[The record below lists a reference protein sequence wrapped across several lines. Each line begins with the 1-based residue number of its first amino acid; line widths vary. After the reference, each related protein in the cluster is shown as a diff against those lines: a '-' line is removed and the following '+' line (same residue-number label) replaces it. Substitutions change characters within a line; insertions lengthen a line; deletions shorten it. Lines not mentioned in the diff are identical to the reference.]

1 MREDEPC
8 CFVLEDL
15 PLLCIDLVGEA
26 LVREFKRDSDDKKR
40 PSVTDRQAAQTA
52 AALAIAGG
60 PILTKYSEA
69 LFDNIVDPGCAEAK
83 RAALR
88 TNLVKTKAW
97 ETELATKRKE
107 EEEDEIDSYEYQG
120 VCGEWS
126 SLSRSSC
133 SRAQL
138 IDACRQLKLG
148 VSGPK
153 ARLWANLDEFRSD
166 GIARLHILDKLLDGS
181 RRSNHLFR
189 LRCPVR
195 PTARLLLDARMRSSE
210 RDDYLLPEECL
221 AQYGVKRADL
231 LLFNVDFRLERT
243 PRTAFRLTATYNALK
258 VAELGAMLHGPAN
271 DTAYWEDADG
281 EAAAL
286 VAYHAAKAEEKRRRS
301 KEKRLNERRAA
312 LLAIQAVWGVD
323 DRDVR
328 FVPGAGQCMDLFVNY
343 PRKCTEQDVTVCFT
357 RAREMVD
364 RREALRTELVAA
376 GVFEPSDFEGERMYT
391 IMHGV
396 IAPCRRYVTRN
407 VGKIDHIVSACLE
420 ARFISLYVLRYDEH
434 STDDRGE
441 IRNKQDNLEHVD
453 WKWTEVGAIRKGRH
467 FCKWVSRVTTA
478 VAAVSNNEKEEPDF
492 VTTYPAVPGEM
503 LRKYLPGATLAFACA
518 RLGFAFREVNQRH
531 DCAEEI
537 MSRIIVNGFLQEY
550 VCNVYNGDAV
560 LGPRSLSALYAERQ
574 VDQRVKYSVKLV
586 SKIRKRVSE
595 YRQTDLPMIITLLA
609 DARIS
614 DCGGNESV
622 FIRSDREHAE
632 AVNAIL
638 RSPRRLLRA
647 RAELDKRRFR
657 LHCCMCPDIMP
668 RFASK
673 TALEEHV
680 MEEHGHRRHH
690 RRC

>member
-1 MREDEPC
+1 
-8 CFVLEDL
+8 
-15 PLLCIDLVGEA
+15 
-26 LVREFKRDSDDKKR
+26 
-40 PSVTDRQAAQTA
+40 
-52 AALAIAGG
+52 
-60 PILTKYSEA
+60 
-69 LFDNIVDPGCAEAK
+69 
-83 RAALR
+83 
-88 TNLVKTKAW
+88 
-97 ETELATKRKE
+97 
-107 EEEDEIDSYEYQG
+107 
-120 VCGEWS
+120 
-126 SLSRSSC
+126 
-133 SRAQL
+133 
-138 IDACRQLKLG
+138 
-148 VSGPK
+148 
-153 ARLWANLDEFRSD
+153 
-166 GIARLHILDKLLDGS
+166 
-181 RRSNHLFR
+181 
-189 LRCPVR
+189 
-195 PTARLLLDARMRSSE
+195 
-210 RDDYLLPEECL
+210 
-221 AQYGVKRADL
+221 
-231 LLFNVDFRLERT
+231 
-243 PRTAFRLTATYNALK
+243 
-258 VAELGAMLHGPAN
+258 
-271 DTAYWEDADG
+271 
-281 EAAAL
+281 
-286 VAYHAAKAEEKRRRS
+286 
-301 KEKRLNERRAA
+301 
-312 LLAIQAVWGVD
+312 
-323 DRDVR
+323 
-328 FVPGAGQCMDLFVNY
+328 
-343 PRKCTEQDVTVCFT
+343 
-357 RAREMVD
+357 
-364 RREALRTELVAA
+364 
-376 GVFEPSDFEGERMYT
+376 
-391 IMHGV
+391 
-396 IAPCRRYVTRN
+396 
-407 VGKIDHIVSACLE
+407 VSACLE

-586 SKIRKRVSE
+586 SKIRKHVSE